1 MAKYQK
7 LKEPVFVVGAKETP
21 SRYGGEIYEIEL
33 VGIQSQ
39 TIYKTWA
46 DPRNNNWREWQH
58 IVAAANSKGTVIDN
72 LKLKDP
78 EKKLVNA
85 DSHVRIVWMGKRED
99 LLDILKEYWESQDT
113 FRKLFEV

>member
-7 LKEPVFVVGAKETP
+7 LKEPVFVMSAKEKP
-21 SRYGGEIYEIEL
+21 SIYGGEVYEIEL
-33 VGIQSQ
+33 CGIQSQ

-99 LLDILKEYWESQDT
+99 LVDILKDHWNKQDI
-113 FRKLFEV
+113 FRKLFEI

>member
-7 LKEPVFVVGAKETP
+7 LNEPVFVMNAKEKS
-21 SRYGGEIYEIEL
+21 SRYGGEIVEVEL
-33 VGIQSQ
+33 CGIQSQ

-46 DPRNNNWREWQH
+46 DPKNNNWREWQH
-58 IVAAANSKGTVIDN
+58 IVAAANTKGIVIDN

-85 DSHVRIVWMGKRED
+85 DSHVRVCWMGKRED
-99 LLDILKEYWESQDT
+99 LANILEEHWNNQDT